1 MKLMLDAGHGYGTT
15 GKCTPDGFPEYA
27 FNRKVAMYARKILES
42 YEGIEVYLPHSDC
55 EDVSLSDRT
64 ERANTLKM
72 DCYVSIHANAF
83 GDGSEWTSPE
93 GIETYVYVSKP
104 KEAMMLANV
113 VQSKL
118 VKETGRPNRG
128 VKTAN
133 FHVLRETK
141 MTAILVECGFMTN
154 KIEGYLLQMDP
165 YQQQCAKAIA
175 EGIASFYQ
183 LSERHGT
190 CILN

>member
-1 MKLMLDAGHGYGTT
+1 MKLMLDAGHGYGTP
-15 GKCTPDGFPEYA
+15 GKSTPDGFPEYA
-27 FNRKVAMYARKILES
+27 FNRKVAMYAKNLFET
-42 YEGIEVYLPHSDC
+42 YEGIEVYLPHSDY
-55 EDVSLSDRT
+55 EDVPLSERT
-64 ERANTLKM
+64 ERANSLKM

-93 GIETYVYVSKP
+93 GIETYVYVTKP
-104 KEAMMLANV
+104 KEAMMLANA

-118 VKETGRPNRG
+118 VKETGRQNRG

-165 YQQQCAKAIA
+165 YQQQCATAIA
-175 EGIASFYQ
+175 EAIASFYH
-183 LSERHGT
+183 LSNKPGT
-190 CILN
+190 CIPN